1 MLGGKFI
8 SKGQYGCIFSPD
20 LKCKD
25 DSTYI
30 AEPGNDLSYS
40 KIIETKYANKEYAI
54 AKRISKIAMWRNYF
68 VISESMCNPSET
80 QTEKD
85 LPKCKLLYESDL
97 SKFKLLKMPYGGMPL
112 SSFAT
117 TLDTFD
123 FMAFV
128 KHLIEAGALLNLY
141 GIIHRDLHN
150 GNILVDKYNVPRIID
165 FNLTVMYDDDV
176 DLRHQ
181 HSVDLF
187 QEPPDSTLINA
198 MTIGNYDINN
208 VIKSIIN
215 KKYIISKIEQIL
227 GISKEH
233 MLNRL
238 EDYYNRDLY
247 DLTEKE
253 WFKMYWRTIDSWAIG
268 VIILELFNNLSY
280 LTKYSNILQNNKN
293 ILFPILRKMCAVN
306 PIDRIDCVQA
316 LKYLDPTNSIIVN
329 QSGRWLSIIEK

>member
-40 KIIETKYANKEYAI
+40 KIIETKYAIKEYTI

-68 VISESMCNPSET
+68 VISESMCNPSEI
-80 QTEKD
+80 QTEKE

-97 SKFKLLKMPYGGMPL
+97 SKFKILKMPYGGMPL
-112 SSFAT
+112 SSFST
-117 TLDTFD
+117 NMDTFN

-128 KHLIEAGALLNLY
+128 KHLFEAGALLNLY

-150 GNILVDKYNVPRIID
+150 GNILIDKYNVPRIID
-165 FNLTVMYDDDV
+165 FNLAVIYDSDIH
-176 DLRHQ
+176 LRHQ
-181 HSVDLF
+181 HSIHMF
-187 QEPPDSTLINA
+187 HESPDATLINA
-198 MTIGNYDINN
+198 MSLGNYNIDN
-208 VIKSIIN
+208 VIISIIN
-215 KKYIISKIEQIL
+215 KKYIISKIEKIL

-238 EDYYNRDLY
+238 QDYYNKDLY
-247 DLTEKE
+247 NLTEKE
-253 WFKMYWRTIDSWAIG
+253 WFQMYWRTIDSWAIG
-268 VIILELFNNLSY
+268 VIVLELFTNLSY
-280 LTKYSNILQNNKN
+280 LTKYSNILQTNKN

-316 LKYLDPTNSIIVN
+316 LKELDPTNSIIVN
-329 QSGRWLSIIEK
+329 QSKKWLSIIEN